1 MVALGVVFYLFHSLP
16 VHGEKRCQP
25 LAALYCVYF
34 DGETKGD
41 SHEEVERMYVER
53 QGSIKKLVLKTVNHI
68 ATEKETAIS
77 N

>member
-1 MVALGVVFYLFHSLP
+1 MVALGVVFYLFHAMA
-16 VHGEKRCQP
+16 VHIEQRCQP

-41 SHEEVERMYVER
+41 GHEEVERMYVER

-68 ATEKETAIS
+68 ATEKEAAIS